1 MANPYLNLYQGS
13 PTAGGTDGT
22 LVSEDDVMTSP
33 VSFVLDAAEEESGT
47 QAVALRCANGYET
60 IGNTT
65 VTAVGTNAA
74 RWSFCATQSG
84 TYTTAYTIA
93 AAIDNTNTVFYV
105 KAESDEDD
113 PAGLDNTCYIRIA
126 AKVSEA

>member
-33 VSFVLDAAEEESGT
+33 VSFTLDASAEESGT
-47 QAVALRCANGYET
+47 EAVALRCANGYET

-65 VTAVGTNAA
+65 VTASGTNAA
-74 RWSFCATQSG
+74 MWSFCATQSG

-105 KAESDEDD
+105 KAESDDDD

-126 AKVSEA
+126 AKVGEA